1 MQTDSE
7 MSAVEKSSGGDN
19 YQILV
24 VDDEQGIRLSF
35 KLLLEREGY
44 GVSVVESGA
53 VALAWFAERK
63 FDLVITD
70 LSMPGMRGDELITR
84 IRQLSPKQPI
94 VMASGFVDES
104 IVGQA
109 SNQVD
114 AFLPKPFSLEALRQ
128 AVDQAVHRS
137 ATH

>member
-1 MQTDSE
+1 MIALDKRE
-7 MSAVEKSSGGDN
+7 GHDN

-24 VDDEQGIRLSF
+24 VDDEHSIRLSI
-35 KLLLEREGY
+35 KLLLEREGH
-44 GVSVVESGA
+44 GVSAVESGA
-53 VALAWFAERK
+53 VALAQFAERK

-70 LSMPGMRGDELITR
+70 FSMPGMRGDELVTR

-104 IVGQA
+104 NAGQA

-114 AFLPKPFSLEALRQ
+114 AFLPKPFSLEALRN
-128 AVDQAVHRS
+128 AVDQTVHRS

>member
-1 MQTDSE
+1 
-7 MSAVEKSSGGDN
+7 MSALEKKEGHDN

-24 VDDEQGIRLSF
+24 VDDEQGIRLSI
-35 KLLLEREGY
+35 KLLLEREGH

-53 VALAWFAERK
+53 VALAQFAERK

-70 LSMPGMRGDELITR
+70 LSMPGMRGDELVTR

-94 VMASGFVDES
+94 VMASGFLDQS
-104 IVGQA
+104 KVGQA

-114 AFLPKPFSLEALRQ
+114 AFLPKPFSLEALRN
-128 AVDQAVHRS
+128 AVDQAVRRS
-137 ATH
+137 TTH